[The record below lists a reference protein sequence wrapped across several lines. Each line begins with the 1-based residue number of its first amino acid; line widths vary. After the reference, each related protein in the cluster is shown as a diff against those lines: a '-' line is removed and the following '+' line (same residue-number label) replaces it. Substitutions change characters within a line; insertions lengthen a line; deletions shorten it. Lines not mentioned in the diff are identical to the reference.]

1 VFHKE
6 ERDDG
11 QEQALV
17 AGTMVLQDR
26 TKEGLHENTVKI
38 IESSRK
44 KMENPVLPL
53 NKKDWLQAQSF
64 SKAHAAGHCC

>member
-6 ERDDG
+6 ERDNG

-44 KMENPVLPL
+44 KMKTP
-53 NKKDWLQAQSF
+53 
-64 SKAHAAGHCC
+64 CCP